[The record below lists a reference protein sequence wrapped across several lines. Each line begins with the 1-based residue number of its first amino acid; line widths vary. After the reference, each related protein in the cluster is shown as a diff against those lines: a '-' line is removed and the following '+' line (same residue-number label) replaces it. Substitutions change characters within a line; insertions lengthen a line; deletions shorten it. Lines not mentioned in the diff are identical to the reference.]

1 MEKGGKKK
9 KYAQELGMDPD
20 QLEIFID
27 EAVKNED
34 EAIKKAF
41 QESGLEEEEFAS
53 EFKIPPERLNKI
65 LTSQ

>member
-1 MEKGGKKK
+1 
-9 KYAQELGMDPD
+9 MDPD

-53 EFKIPPERLNKI
+53 EFKIPLERLNKI
-65 LTSQ
+65 LSSQ